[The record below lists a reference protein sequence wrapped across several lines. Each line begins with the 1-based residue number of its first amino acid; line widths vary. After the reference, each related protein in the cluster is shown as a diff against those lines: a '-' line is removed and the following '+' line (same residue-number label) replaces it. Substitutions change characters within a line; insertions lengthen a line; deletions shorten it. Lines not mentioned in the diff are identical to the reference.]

1 MLEAAGL
8 GAAEE
13 SAYLALVRRGPAT
26 EADLASR
33 AGLSLARTHR
43 AVATLQREGLVHR
56 TPPPH
61 DLVVPVPPDLAVD
74 HLISRR
80 HEELERVREAA
91 QRLATEAPARPAN
104 RRTEEMVEI
113 VQGRSAVVHAFE
125 RVQRAARREMRVL
138 AAPPYAEQVGVN
150 RTQLDREA
158 AGVVYRA
165 VYGTGAI
172 EEPGSMA
179 ALAAHLRAGEQARLA
194 PDVPIK
200 LAIADRTLALLP
212 LAWTEAASPA
222 GSMQPVGTGPGQR
235 FQDAAMLVHP
245 CGLLDALV
253 ALFESVWVQ
262 AVPLA
267 VTERDGA
274 AVPVDISEEDRKLL
288 ALLAAG
294 LTDEAAGARLGM
306 SRRTV
311 VRRVQHL
318 MAACDARSRLQ
329 LGWRARDRG
338 WL

>member
-26 EADLASR
+26 EGDLAAR
-33 AGLSLARTHR
+33 AGLSVTRTRR

-56 TPPPH
+56 TPAPH

-74 HLISRR
+74 HLINRR

-91 QRLATEAPARPAN
+91 QRLASEARARPAN
-104 RRTEEMVEI
+104 RRTVEVIEI
-113 VQGRSAVVHAFE
+113 VLGRPAVVHAFE

-138 AAPPYAEQVGVN
+138 VAPPYAGTVGVN
-150 RTQLDREA
+150 RTQLGREA
-158 AGVVYRA
+158 AGVVYRT
-165 VYGTGAI
+165 VYGVEAI
-172 EEPGSMA
+172 EQPGVAA
-179 ALAAHLRAGEQARLA
+179 ALADHLRAGEQARLA

-200 LAIADRTLALLP
+200 LAIADRALALLP
-212 LAWTEAASPA
+212 LAWTAAA
-222 GSMQPVGTGPGQR
+222 
-235 FQDAAMLVHP
+235 QDAAVLVHP

-253 ALFESVWVQ
+253 ALFESVWGQ

-267 VTERDGA
+267 IPGRDGA
-274 AVPVDISEEDRKLL
+274 VAPVDISADDRTLL

-294 LTDEAAGARLGM
+294 LTDEAAGARLGL

-311 VRRVQHL
+311 VRRVQQL
-318 MAACDARSRLQ
+318 MAACGARSRLQ

>member
-26 EADLASR
+26 EAELAAR
-33 AGLSLARTHR
+33 AGLSAARTRR

-61 DLVVPVPPDLAVD
+61 HLVVPVPPDLAVD

-91 QRLATEAPARPAN
+91 QRLAAEAMAPPAP
-104 RRTEEMVEI
+104 RRVREMIEI
-113 VQGRSAVVHAFE
+113 VPSRSAVVHAFE
-125 RVQRAARREMRVL
+125 QVQRAARQEMRVL
-138 AAPPYAEQVGVN
+138 AAPPYAGNVAVN

-158 AGVVYRA
+158 AGVVYRT
-165 VYGTGAI
+165 VYGIKAI
-172 EEPGSMA
+172 EVPDAMTV
-179 ALAAHLRAGEQARLA
+179 LAAHLRAGEQARLA

-200 LAIADRTLALLP
+200 LAIADRALALLP
-212 LAWTEAASPA
+212 LAWTAAA
-222 GSMQPVGTGPGQR
+222 
-235 FQDAAMLVHP
+235 QDAAVLVHP
-245 CGLLDALV
+245 SGLLDALV

-267 VTERDGA
+267 FDEEDGTA
-274 AVPVDISEEDRKLL
+274 IPVDISEDDRKLL

-318 MAACDARSRLQ
+318 MAVCDARSRLQ

>member
-13 SAYLALVRRGPAT
+13 SAYLALVRRGPAS
-26 EADLASR
+26 EGDLAAR
-33 AGLSLARTHR
+33 AGLSIARTRR
-43 AVATLQREGLVHR
+43 AVASLQREGLVHR
-56 TPPPH
+56 TPAPH

-91 QRLATEAPARPAN
+91 RRLAAEARARPAS
-104 RRTEEMVEI
+104 RRTEEMIEI

-138 AAPPYAEQVGVN
+138 AAPPYAENVGVN

-158 AGVVYRA
+158 AGVVYRT
-165 VYGTGAI
+165 VYGVDALEVPGA
-172 EEPGSMA
+172 MA
-179 ALAAHLRAGEQARLA
+179 ALAVHLAAGEQARLA

-212 LAWTEAASPA
+212 LAWTAAA
-222 GSMQPVGTGPGQR
+222 
-235 FQDAAMLVHP
+235 QDAAVLVHP

-253 ALFESVWVQ
+253 ALFESAWTH

-267 VTERDGA
+267 VQGQDQDQTVA
-274 AVPVDISEEDRKLL
+274 PVDIGEEDRKLL

-294 LTDEAAGARLGM
+294 LTDEAAGARLGL

-311 VRRVQHL
+311 VRRVHQL
-318 MAACDARSRLQ
+318 MAACGARSRLQ

>member
-26 EADLASR
+26 ESDLAAR
-33 AGLSLARTHR
+33 TGLSVARTRR

-56 TPPPH
+56 TPAPH
-61 DLVVPVPPDLAVD
+61 DLVVPVPPELAVD

-91 QRLATEAPARPAN
+91 QRLATEARGRPAS
-104 RRTEEMVEI
+104 RRTAEVIEI
-113 VQGRSAVVHAFE
+113 VLGRSAVVHAFA

-138 AAPPYAEQVGVN
+138 AAPPYAETVGVN

-158 AGVVYRA
+158 AGVVYRT
-165 VYGTGAI
+165 VYGVQAI
-172 EEPGSMA
+172 EEPGAMA
-179 ALAAHLRAGEQARLA
+179 ALADHLRAGEQARLA

-212 LAWTEAASPA
+212 LDWTAAARP
-222 GSMQPVGTGPGQR
+222 MRPVGTGPGGR
-235 FQDAAMLVHP
+235 FTEAAVLVHP

-253 ALFESVWVQ
+253 ALFESVWGQ

-267 VTERDGA
+267 TQGRDGSVA
-274 AVPVDISEEDRKLL
+274 PVDISEDDRTLL

-294 LTDEAAGARLGM
+294 LTDEAAGARLGL

-311 VRRVQHL
+311 VRRVQQL
-318 MAACDARSRLQ
+318 MAACGARSRLQ

>member
-8 GAAEE
+8 GAVEE

-26 EADLASR
+26 EADLAARS
-33 AGLSLARTHR
+33 GLSLARTHR

-74 HLISRR
+74 HLITRR

-91 QRLATEAPARPAN
+91 QRLASEALARPVN
-104 RRTEEMVEI
+104 RRTEEMIEI

-125 RVQRAARREMRVL
+125 RVQRGARREMRVL
-138 AAPPYAEQVGVN
+138 AAPPYSESVGVN

-165 VYGTGAI
+165 VYGIEAI
-172 EEPGSMA
+172 EVPGAMA
-179 ALAAHLRAGEQARLA
+179 TLAAHLAAGEQARLA

-212 LAWTEAASPA
+212 LAWAEAASPT
-222 GSMQPVGTGPGQR
+222 QPVGTGPGQR
-235 FQDAAMLVHP
+235 FQDAAVLVHP

-253 ALFESVWVQ
+253 ALFESVWAQ
-262 AVPLA
+262 AVPL
-267 VTERDGA
+267 VPDERDGA
-274 AVPVDISEEDRKLL
+274 AAPVDISEDDRRLL

-318 MAACDARSRLQ
+318 MALCGARSRLQ